1 MAEVDK
7 SNNRSN
13 PIQIKRQKFTTN
25 NNINIINNNPEMSL
39 RPKLSRPI
47 TKISNLVRITE
58 EEEQQT
64 ITSNNM

>member
-1 MAEVDK
+1 MDK

-64 ITSNNM
+64 IISNNM

>member
-1 MAEVDK
+1 MDK

-13 PIQIKRQKFTTN
+13 LIQIKRQKFTTN

-39 RPKLSRPI
+39 RHKLNRPI
-47 TKISNLVRITE
+47 TKISNLVRITV